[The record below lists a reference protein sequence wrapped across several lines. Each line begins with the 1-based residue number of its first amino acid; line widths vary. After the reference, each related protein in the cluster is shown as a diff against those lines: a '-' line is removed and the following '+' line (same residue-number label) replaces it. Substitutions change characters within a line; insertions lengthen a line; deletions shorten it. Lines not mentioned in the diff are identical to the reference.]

1 MKSQK
6 RFKGMSYG
14 KVQQSNSNARSQLKQ
29 KDRQW
34 LKDNGY
40 RNVGWENV
48 IALYQKIEELLEKY
62 PLEDMSLEELFLEA
76 ERIGSKYQTPAEIE
90 EFNQQFSKEVA
101 EIGELIDRQFPDTEV
116 EMIDFGQTTAK
127 KPQKKRNQKTYRTA
141 KL

>member
-1 MKSQK
+1 
-6 RFKGMSYG
+6 MSYG